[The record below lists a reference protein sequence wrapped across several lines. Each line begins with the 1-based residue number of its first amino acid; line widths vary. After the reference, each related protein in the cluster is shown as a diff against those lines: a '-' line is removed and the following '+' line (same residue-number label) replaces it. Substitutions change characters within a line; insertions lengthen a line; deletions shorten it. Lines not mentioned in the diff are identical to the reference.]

1 MKTHLHRVLAATTAL
16 ALAACGGGGD
26 VTLTNTYAVNAA
38 QRHLLVEG
46 GSWTMTG
53 PAPAGGSYTITMAL
67 SPLAAAL
74 PISGATAYPRS
85 RQLLTLQQTGVAPV
99 TIPQTFFFDSQSLAI
114 IQAAYDDN
122 TCSVAT
128 SNAALPSS
136 AVVGASGALCS
147 LSDLAGCT
155 SGAAATGTTRTT

>member
-1 MKTHLHRVLAATTAL
+1 
-16 ALAACGGGGD
+16 
-26 VTLTNTYAVNAA
+26 
-38 QRHLLVEG
+38 
-46 GSWTMTG
+46 MTG

-136 AVVGASGALCS
+136 AVVGASGALYS